1 MRRFLG
7 GSVMGPRDP
16 GRHKLA
22 TASRKGV
29 GCEPMLQSDNAR
41 TRAAMGTALACY
53 VFLLGAAA
61 LIVVTPIRAL
71 RPLSSAASAQAK
83 AKASSGGRI
92 VFTGSSSIAYW
103 DSLESDM
110 KPLAV
115 VNSAFGGAQYTELL
129 DQLDELVIAY
139 RPVAVVVYA
148 GDNDLAAGSRKTAR
162 SVADDVRQF
171 VEMVH
176 SQLPDTWIYVM
187 SIKPSTARWGSWH
200 KMKDANQ
207 LIEEYLRTQERTQY
221 IDVATPMFQA
231 DGNLPR
237 DLFVSDGLHPS
248 AKCYA
253 MWTSIIKPILLQR
266 FGTRKSSSRNRVTP
280 WLDRQGSGAELAFA
294 LE

>member
-221 IDVATPMFQA
+221 IDVAIANVPGGRQSAARPFRFRWIAPQRQVLCDVDFHYQA
-231 DGNLPR
+231 DTASAVWDAQEFITQSR
-237 DLFVSDGLHPS
+237 DAVARSAGL
-248 AKCYA
+248 
-253 MWTSIIKPILLQR
+253 R
-266 FGTRKSSSRNRVTP
+266 R
-280 WLDRQGSGAELAFA
+280 
-294 LE
+294 